1 MATEVHLSIQ
11 RGRVLAALEDANEGL
26 AIAEIMMAAQLR
38 SRNAADILLF
48 KMTKE
53 GEIEWVRRGVYGL
66 PGTVAKL
73 AAKDTGK
80 IGKKERSGSQ
90 ATESA
95 G

>member
-26 AIAEIMMAAQLR
+26 ATTEIMVAAQLR
-38 SRNAADILLF
+38 NRNAADILLS

-53 GEIEWVRRGVYGL
+53 DEIERVRRGVYGL
-66 PGTVAKL
+66 LGTVAKL
-73 AAKDTGK
+73 AAKDSGK
-80 IGKKERSGSQ
+80 IGKTGRSGSQ